1 MQAVSHGPLL
11 EIAALSKIF
20 GGVRAVD
27 GIDLAIRSG
36 ELCCIIG
43 PNGAG
48 KSTLFQL
55 LGGQLTPTAG
65 RIIFDGQDIT
75 GAHPFERARMGIAV
89 KVQSIGI
96 FQELTV
102 DHNLRIPLMR
112 RLSPN
117 EIPPAIDHLLGQVG
131 LRGLNTAQAR
141 ALSHGQ
147 KQWLALGMALAMQPK
162 LLLLDEPTAGMSTE
176 ETKLTTEI
184 IRAFNARGS
193 AVMVIEHDMAFVR
206 QLHAP
211 VIVLHLGRVFFR
223 GTFGEVEENEEVRHL
238 YLGSQLTRAQQT
250 SHDGFVAN
258 GHNIATD

>member
-1 MQAVSHGPLL
+1 MLYGDRGSILAITSLRK
-11 EIAALSKIF
+11 SF

-27 GIDLAIRSG
+27 GIDLVLGSG

-55 LGGQLTPTAG
+55 LSGQLLPTTG
-65 RIIFDGQDIT
+65 QIVFNEQDIT
-75 GAHPFERARMGIAV
+75 FAQPFERARLGIAV
-89 KVQSIGI
+89 KVQSLGI
-96 FQELTV
+96 FQGLTV

-112 RLSPN
+112 RLSSSEMP
-117 EIPPAIDHLLGQVG
+117 EAIDGLLRQVG
-131 LRGLNTAQAR
+131 LHGLSKANAR
-141 ALSHGQ
+141 ELSHGQ

-162 LLLLDEPTAGMSTE
+162 LLLLDEPTAGMSSE

-206 QLHAP
+206 ELHAP
-211 VIVLHLGRVFFR
+211 VIVLHLGRIFFR
-223 GTFGEVEENEEVRHL
+223 GTFSEVEENEEVRHL
-238 YLGSQLTRAQQT
+238 YLGTRRKR
-250 SHDGFVAN
+250 SN
-258 GHNIATD
+258 GSDARPL